1 MVVQSNSD
9 AFLLGCET
17 TPTQRLGDYHAW
29 EINAEPGLPIDMMWV
44 SKACS
49 IAPLPHLVL
58 PHGEPSIA
66 IRRRRNKSGDIETLD
81 FVVCGPSSD
90 TRHFTPLPGEELI
103 AIRLRPE
110 FSAIAFGV
118 RAQDFRDSDPVSKKI
133 GASGIADH
141 ALKVAETGSAA
152 ETAQALLKGLMSVE
166 PFQSYDLTPESKTAL
181 LLRETQGGVSIKNIA
196 TRLDVSE
203 RHLRR
208 RFQDATGMSPKTY
221 ARQLRVTAAAQLAD
235 HQEAP
240 DWAMIAHEV
249 GYFDQAHMIADFKQL
264 CNRTPVETHADRR
277 VLTDPGFSDLGK
289 SAFSNTK
296 APDTA
301 ILAA

>member
-1 MVVQSNSD
+1 MVLQAKSA
-9 AFLLGCET
+9 AFLLDSERS
-17 TPTQRLGDYHAW
+17 PSQRLGDYHAW
-29 EINAEPGLPIDMMWV
+29 KIDAEPGLPIDMMWV
-44 SKACS
+44 SKACTV
-49 IAPLPHLVL
+49 APLPHLVL

-66 IRRRRNKSGDIETLD
+66 IRRRRNLSGDLASLD

-133 GASGIADH
+133 GACGVADR
-141 ALKVAETGSAA
+141 ALKVAENGTAA
-152 ETAQALLKGLMSVE
+152 EVAQALLFGLMSVD
-166 PFQSYDLTPESKTAL
+166 PFKAYDLTPESQTAL
-181 LLRETQGGVSIKNIA
+181 LLRETNGGVSIRDIA
-196 TRLDVSE
+196 KRLEVSE

-208 RFQDATGMSPKTY
+208 RFQDATGMSPKAY

-240 DWAMIAHEV
+240 DWAMIALEV

-264 CNRTPVETHADRR
+264 CDRTPVETHADRR
-277 VLTDPGFSDLGK
+277 ILTGPGLPDQSK
-289 SAFSNTK
+289 SAFSNTE
-296 APDTA
+296 APEAA
-301 ILAA
+301 IFAA